1 MAAVAPYS
9 GFMRTNGFRAALAA
23 ALFTAPAALTAAPP
37 PREVL
42 PFIADDY
49 PKALAAAKAAKKPI
63 FLEAWA
69 PW

>member
-1 MAAVAPYS
+1 MSTKPLQ
-9 GFMRTNGFRAALAA
+9 AALAA
-23 ALFTAPAALTAAPP
+23 VLLASPAALAKGSA

-63 FLEAWA
+63 FFEAWA

>member
-1 MAAVAPYS
+1 
-9 GFMRTNGFRAALAA
+9 MRTNGFRAALAA
-23 ALFTAPAALTAAPP
+23 ALMAAPAALGNAPAAA

-49 PKALAAAKAAKKPI
+49 PKALAAAKAAGKPI
-63 FLEAWA
+63 FFEAWA

>member
-1 MAAVAPYS
+1 
-9 GFMRTNGFRAALAA
+9 MRTNRFLPALAA
-23 ALFTAPAALTAAPP
+23 ALLALPAAAGTTPA

-49 PKALAAAKAAKKPI
+49 PKALAAAKAAGKPI
-63 FLEAWA
+63 FFEAWA

>member
-1 MAAVAPYS
+1 
-9 GFMRTNGFRAALAA
+9 MRSSLVPATLAA
-23 ALFTAPAALTAAPP
+23 ALLAAPAPAATG

-49 PKALAAAKAAKKPI
+49 PKALAAARAAKKPI
-63 FLEAWA
+63 FFEAWA